1 MSTLDV
7 IAVIDERP
15 ISKLQVRVA
24 VLCFCVLVVDGFDA
38 QAIGYVAPS
47 LARSMHLQPA
57 QMGPVF
63 TVGIVGMVLGSL
75 LFGLF
80 ADRFGR
86 KKGLLTSMALFG
98 ILTVAKGWAGSVDM
112 LLTLQFLAGLGLG
125 GAYPNAIAL
134 ISEYAP
140 SRSRNTVVTMSACG
154 YLFGSS
160 MGGFLAAVLI
170 PLYGWPAVFQFGGAL
185 PILLA
190 ILAAAA
196 LPDSIRYLVL
206 QGGASDRVAQLLHR
220 IAPALA
226 IPPNT
231 TFLIPEMRTGGSRV
245 AALFRDGR
253 GPTTV
258 LTWVTQFMNLMVAF
272 FVFSWLP
279 LLFKSAGIADQ
290 RAMLAAT
297 ALPIGAMIGTLV
309 WGRIIDRLPG
319 PPVLACAALVYALFL
334 SQVGSSTSS
343 YALMVALVFLAG
355 FGSGSQSAFN
365 SYVATLYPTTIRS
378 TGVGWAI
385 GVGRV
390 GSMLGPLLGGAMI
403 AAQWSLP
410 TMFYAAAMPALIA
423 AAALFGMGRL
433 RIPDAAVSAEMV
445 AQRES

>member
-170 PLYGWPAVFQFGGAL
+170 PLYG
-185 PILLA
+185 
-190 ILAAAA
+190 
-196 LPDSIRYLVL
+196 
-206 QGGASDRVAQLLHR
+206 
-220 IAPALA
+220 
-226 IPPNT
+226 
-231 TFLIPEMRTGGSRV
+231 
-245 AALFRDGR
+245 
-253 GPTTV
+253 
-258 LTWVTQFMNLMVAF
+258 
-272 FVFSWLP
+272 
-279 LLFKSAGIADQ
+279 
-290 RAMLAAT
+290 
-297 ALPIGAMIGTLV
+297 
-309 WGRIIDRLPG
+309 
-319 PPVLACAALVYALFL
+319 
-334 SQVGSSTSS
+334 
-343 YALMVALVFLAG
+343 
-355 FGSGSQSAFN
+355 
-365 SYVATLYPTTIRS
+365 
-378 TGVGWAI
+378 
-385 GVGRV
+385 
-390 GSMLGPLLGGAMI
+390 
-403 AAQWSLP
+403 
-410 TMFYAAAMPALIA
+410 
-423 AAALFGMGRL
+423 
-433 RIPDAAVSAEMV
+433 
-445 AQRES
+445 